1 MFTGSD
7 VRKKWKEDK
16 WPEHSKWEERVVW
29 DRIGKKGR
37 DQMMQGL
44 VGFVKEFGFYSKY
57 NRKPWK
63 SNKQE
68 QGNPICVLRGLLLL
82 LCASKWSRGKLETT

>member
-1 MFTGSD
+1 
-7 VRKKWKEDK
+7 
-16 WPEHSKWEERVVW
+16 
-29 DRIGKKGR
+29 
-37 DQMMQGL
+37 MMQGL

-82 LCASKWSRGKLETT
+82 LCASK